1 MESAGFGCGQMVGF
15 VNMVFNF
22 GFHCNMEF
30 LDQMNHM
37 NCSRK
42 TLYHNIR

>member
-15 VNMVFNF
+15 VNMVLNF
-22 GFHCNMEF
+22 RFHSNREF
-30 LDQMNHM
+30 LDQINHM

-42 TLYHNIR
+42 ILYHKVS